1 MKKILFFPYNGN
13 AMEAIECLDD
23 NWEFIG
29 FIDDN
34 LFKLKKR
41 GLKLL
46 IIRPTS
52 IYGYGQQDKTFLV
65 RYLNKI
71 KANQKLIFFRPLSM
85 KLNFI
90 HAGDV
95 SNAIIHLIR
104 KNRQGV
110 YNLAHEK
117 NISKTYPR
125 QTCRYSSFM
134 MQ

>member
-1 MKKILFFPYNGN
+1 MPAGGKYALQKYVC
-13 AMEAIECLDD
+13 EKY
-23 NWEFIG
+23 
-29 FIDDN
+29 

-90 HAGDV
+90 HAADV

-110 YNLAHEK
+110 YNLAYEK
-117 NISKTYPR
+117 NISIKKIIDLLKKKFPKKKI
-125 QTCRYSSFM
+125 
-134 MQ
+134 